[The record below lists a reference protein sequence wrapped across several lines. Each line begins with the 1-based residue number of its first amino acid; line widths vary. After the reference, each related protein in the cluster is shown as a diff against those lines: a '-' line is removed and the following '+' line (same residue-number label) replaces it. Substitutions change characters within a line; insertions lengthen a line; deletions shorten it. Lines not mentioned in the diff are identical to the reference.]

1 MLLVATMTVRR
12 EAVEDFRAF
21 ERRAATIMAKY
32 GGVIERTIVADDGST
47 PLQEVHVVSF
57 PDERAFAAY
66 QADEGLQRIAPLR
79 ERSVIQTVIV
89 RGEAGPDYRSE

>member
-12 EAVEDFRAF
+12 EAIDEFRAF
-21 ERRAATIMAKY
+21 ERQAAAIMARY
-32 GGVIERTIVADDGST
+32 GGVIERSIVADDGSG

-57 PDERAFAAY
+57 PDERALAAY
-66 QADEGLQRIAPLR
+66 QVDDGLQRIAPLR

-89 RGEAGPDYRSE
+89 RGEAGPDDRLA

>member
-32 GGVIERTIVADDGST
+32 GGVIERTIVADDGSA
-47 PLQEVHVVSF
+47 PLQEVQVVRF
-57 PDERAFAAY
+57 PDERALAAY

-79 ERSVIQTVIV
+79 VRSRTVTVSV
-89 RGEAGPDYRSE
+89 RRPPAGQEQGT